1 MEKTSHDNT
10 SSHASENISTSTSFI
25 QRGCRNAVLGN
36 FNHFTVGCLCLTDQF
51 DSFVFGDTN
60 DQELRVELRV
70 HNLEAYSQIVLGG
83 SIGAAEAFMDRHWT
97 SSDLT
102 TLVRILVRNQ
112 HVLENMEGGFSK
124 IGGYLHKFIHL
135 IRRNNKHGS
144 KRNIAAHYDLGND
157 FYKLFLDDTMMYSS
171 ALFRSDSDSLL
182 DASTAK
188 LDLICQKLQ
197 LNENDHV
204 IEIGT
209 GWGGFAIHAAQHY
222 GCRVTT
228 TTISQQQ
235 HDFAKEKIASLNLED
250 RITLLQE
257 DYRDLEGRYTK
268 LVSIEMIEA
277 VGHQYYKQFF
287 KKCSELLE
295 DNGRM
300 LIQAITINE
309 QRYEEAKNEV
319 DFIQRYIFP
328 GGSLPSNTAI
338 QNGITQHTDMRLVH
352 MQEIGISYA
361 KTLER
366 WRETFLSKRN
376 EVKEQGFSD
385 TFVRMW
391 EYYFCYCEGG
401 FLERSIGCSHLVYNK
416 PYCQLPDLANL

>member
-1 MEKTSHDNT
+1 
-10 SSHASENISTSTSFI
+10 
-25 QRGCRNAVLGN
+25 
-36 FNHFTVGCLCLTDQF
+36 
-51 DSFVFGDTN
+51 
-60 DQELRVELRV
+60 
-70 HNLEAYSQIVLGG
+70 
-83 SIGAAEAFMDRHWT
+83 
-97 SSDLT
+97 
-102 TLVRILVRNQ
+102 
-112 HVLENMEGGFSK
+112 
-124 IGGYLHKFIHL
+124 
-135 IRRNNKHGS
+135 
-144 KRNIAAHYDLGND
+144 
-157 FYKLFLDDTMMYSS
+157 MMYSS
-171 ALFRSDSDSLL
+171 ALFRSDNDSLL
-182 DASTAK
+182 QASTAK

-209 GWGGFAIHAAQHY
+209 GWGGFAIHAAKHY

-235 HDFAKEKIASLNLED
+235 HDFAKEKIKSLGLED
-250 RITLLQE
+250 TITLLQD
-257 DYRDLEGRYTK
+257 DYRDLKGRYTK

-277 VGHQYYKQFF
+277 VGHQYYNQFF
-287 KKCSELLE
+287 KKCSELLDE
-295 DNGRM
+295 NGRM

-338 QNGITQHTDMRLVH
+338 QNGITQYTDMRLVH

-366 WRETFLSKRN
+366 WRETFLSKRS

-391 EYYFCYCEGG
+391 EYYFSYCEGG

-416 PYCQLPDLANL
+416 PYCQLPDLGNL